1 MNKFRRKN
9 LYRIKD
15 MSYYNYL
22 IKGEFEID
30 KKCMEKL
37 TFTNT
42 EINYI
47 FSIIMRILYLG
58 NIHFIYDE
66 NNIHSKID
74 PEKFENA
81 SYFLGI
87 SKENLTI
94 ILSILNIEQSIK
106 GRDAKELYSKMFDYI
121 VGKINRT
128 IANKEKKNKINKNN
142 IYKIGLLFFLAW
154 KILITILLNNCALI
168 TLMKNYNNIL
178 IIIYLNWNRLNKIIK
193 KLFENKE
200 KKQKTNQ
207 INYKTIH

>member
-30 KKCMEKL
+30 KKCVEKL
-37 TFTNT
+37 TFTNN

-58 NIHFIYDE
+58 NIHFIDDE

-87 SKENLTI
+87 SKEILTN
-94 ILSILNIEQSIK
+94 ILTKLNIEQSIK
-106 GRDAKELYSKMFDYI
+106 GRDTISKALYSKMFDYI
-121 VGKINRT
+121 VSKINRA
-128 IANKEKKNKINKNN
+128 IANKEEMNKINKNN
-142 IYKIGLLFFLAW
+142 IYKIGLLDIFG
-154 KILITILLNNCALI
+154 
-168 TLMKNYNNIL
+168 
-178 IIIYLNWNRLNKIIK
+178 IYLNWNMLNKIIK

-207 INYKTIH
+207 INYKMIH